1 VLACVPLVW
10 TRQPDL
16 LDALRLAE
24 HTIDPAASPAHAAA
38 AQMLALARDTWRHEL
53 EVGSR
58 REILSLSWT
67 TFRLLEFAD
76 ALLLCP

>member
-1 VLACVPLVW
+1 
-10 TRQPDL
+10 
-16 LDALRLAE
+16 
-24 HTIDPAASPAHAAA
+24 
-38 AQMLALARDTWRHEL
+38 MLGLARETWREEL
-53 EVGSR
+53 DGGSR

>member
-1 VLACVPLVW
+1 VW

-16 LDALRLAE
+16 LQALRLAR
-24 HTIDPAASPAHAAA
+24 HAVGDPGN
-38 AQMLALARDTWRHEL
+38 REL
-53 EVGSR
+53 EAACEMIDLAAHCWAQELELGSR

-76 ALLLCP
+76 ALILCS